1 MKTFN
6 DLEFNL
12 TNMVGGARAELNFPN
27 GYGASVLRG
36 DGTTFSRTAGGT
48 YELAVL
54 KGDRLCYDTHITD
67 DVLNWQTKEQIN
79 VALKSIQ
86 QLVLMIEHLE

>member
-6 DLEFNL
+6 NLEFKPNEIA
-12 TNMVGGARAELNFPN
+12 GGERAELNFPN

-36 DGTTFSRTAGGT
+36 GAAFGARTFGGT

-54 KGDRLCYDTHITD
+54 KGEGLCYDTYLTD
-67 DVLNWQTKEQIN
+67 NVLNYQTEQQ
-79 VALKSIQ
+79 VSDALKAIQ
-86 QLVLMIEHLE
+86 QLAVAKT